1 MYPDLTI
8 SIVNHSNPKMLR
20 ECLRSIYD
28 AAHQTTFHVHVID
41 NATDRRMVDEIR
53 REFPEVKWTFN
64 QRPMGFSANHNQVLA
79 AAEGRYVCILNDD
92 TVVRDGAMDEL
103 VRFMDA
109 NPRVGLAGP
118 RLLNADGSIQNSTF
132 HDKTLLGELIN
143 IALLPGSANRL
154 KMRGID
160 GAQFQDQPARVDWL
174 LGACIAARSETVR
187 QIGFLDDALSPVA
200 NCEEVDW
207 CRRARQA
214 GWEVAFVPS
223 ARVLHYGGQS
233 MKSQGPGADRFR
245 VELHRSILSYF
256 QKHYGRLQ
264 TLLLRV
270 IYVATLPWNG
280 LMLAQSVLRGR
291 TDKIEAASM
300 WATFVQIGAVALSPP
315 RKLKSPAKNPASAS
329 ARRQIAV

>member
-8 SIVNHSNPKMLR
+8 SIINHSNPKMLR

-28 AAHQTTFHVHVID
+28 AAHQITFNVCVID

-53 REFPEVKWTFN
+53 SEFPDVKWSFN
-64 QRPMGFSANHNQVLA
+64 PSPMGFSANHNQVLA

-109 NPRVGLAGP
+109 DPRVGLAGP

-143 IALLPGSANRL
+143 IALLPGPANRL

-160 GAQFQDQPARVDWL
+160 GAQFQDRPARVDWL
-174 LGACIAARSETVR
+174 LGACIVARRETVW
-187 QIGFLDDALSPVA
+187 QIGLLDDALSPVA

-207 CRRARQA
+207 CRRARQG

-256 QKHYGRLQ
+256 QKHYGLLR

-291 TDKIEAASM
+291 TGKTEAASM
-300 WATFVQIGAVALSPP
+300 WATFVQIGGVALSSPG
-315 RKLKSPAKNPASAS
+315 RVKSAAKKPSSPSAQ
-329 ARRQIAV
+329 RPIAA